1 MVVLVVMVAAVAL
14 EVFYITQAKQLQL
27 AHLVCLLAVAVL
39 VHMEAKALLVVT
51 EAVVHHLIV
60 VRLSAVAVVN
70 HILAQPQMAV
80 KVQM

>member
-39 VHMEAKALLVVT
+39 AHMEVQALLAVT
-51 EAVVHHLIV
+51 GAEVHHLIV
-60 VRLSAVAVVN
+60 VRLLAVAVET
-70 HILAQPQMAV
+70 HILAQAQMAV
-80 KVQM
+80 QVQI